1 MADGAGTT
9 KADTCS
15 NRTAASHSATIS
27 STSAR
32 LGKAARQAWRSR
44 PDAGRAGA
52 AGSFKVVLMLIFRS
66 PAHALP

>member
-32 LGKAARQAWRSR
+32 LGKAARQAGA
-44 PDAGRAGA
+44 AGRTRAGA